1 MVALLLLSILAQAP
15 SPAAQT
21 TVQPAVHL
29 EAVEYLTG
37 PVALVATIEPVDT
50 PFVRVDFVVDG
61 IARCRVTAAPLRCHY
76 DFGPTL
82 RLHRVQIVVTTATG
96 ARLSDAFESK
106 AVTLDEA
113 VSVQSVFLPVVV
125 TDRQGRFI
133 NGLTQRS
140 FKVLEDDVPQA
151 IQFFAA
157 ENAPL
162 EVVLAIDISE
172 SMVPLIGSVRP
183 AAQAFLAGL
192 APADRVTLLAF
203 NERVFV
209 VSGADVTDRAQK
221 AALIG
226 QLRPGGGTAL
236 FDAIAKGAEK
246 LGGEMR
252 RRAIIV
258 FTDGNDEHSV
268 STLAQIE
275 QVLAVK
281 DAVLYVI
288 AYGRDTGKQQQQRLK
303 LFEVADRTAGH
314 GFTLTDIKQV
324 QHAFDDILESL
335 SHHYLLGYT
344 PARTELDGK
353 FRRIAV
359 QLTDRNADDYRVRAR
374 AGYRAVA
381 RTDP

>member
-1 MVALLLLSILAQAP
+1 MTALFLLSLLFQAP
-15 SPAAQT
+15 APPTPPPDAST
-21 TVQPAVHL
+21 VHL
-29 EAVEYLTG
+29 DAIDYLTG
-37 PVALVATIEPVDT
+37 RVSLVATLDPAGS
-50 PFVRVDFVVDG
+50 PFVRADFLIDG
-61 IARCRVTAAPLRCHY
+61 IARCRVTVPPLVCEY
-76 DFGPTL
+76 DFGSGL
-82 RLHRVQIVVTTATG
+82 RSHRVQVVVTLATG
-96 ARLSDAFESK
+96 ARASAAFESK
-106 AVTLDEA
+106 AMTLDET

-125 TDRQGRFI
+125 TDRQGRFV
-133 NGLTQRS
+133 NGLTQKA
-140 FKVLEDDVPQA
+140 FEVLEDDVAQP

-172 SMVPLIGSVRP
+172 SMVPLIGPVRT
-183 AAQAFLAGL
+183 AAQAFLGAL
-192 APADRVTLLAF
+192 APEDRVTVLAF

-209 VSGADVTDRAQK
+209 VSSADATDRTQK
-221 AALIG
+221 VALVG

-236 FDAIAKGAEK
+236 FDAIAKGADR
-246 LGGEMR
+246 LGTQMR

-268 STLAQIE
+268 STLPQIDD
-275 QVLAVK
+275 VLAVK

-288 AYGRDTGKQQQQRLK
+288 AYGPDTGKLQQRKK
-303 LFEVADRTAGH
+303 LFELADKTGGH

-324 QHAFDDILESL
+324 QHAFGEILESL

-344 PARTELDGK
+344 PVRAELDGK

-359 QLTDRNADDYRVRAR
+359 RLTDRKPDAYRVRAR
-374 AGYRAVA
+374 AGYRAVP